1 MLGSEKTGGECKAR
15 LLRRHVEFSIPE
27 ALGGT
32 LGPVL
37 NPRAHRNPVAIFT
50 SNRNL
55 GRIFVADEFLV
66 QLFRRFGRES

>member
-27 ALGGT
+27 ALGGS

-37 NPRAHRNPVAIFT
+37 NPRAQK
-50 SNRNL
+50 S
-55 GRIFVADEFLV
+55 
-66 QLFRRFGRES
+66 RRDFHV